1 MSDSAG
7 DSHIFTVDVEEYFH
21 VHAFGGVVERHHW
34 EELPSRVE
42 RAVHSLLDM
51 LDAADARATFFV
63 LGWVADRKPG
73 LVRAIARRGHEVASH
88 GWSHQR
94 VDELGPEG
102 LREEA
107 RRSKERLEEI
117 TGSPVIG
124 FRAPSFSVVPGT
136 EWALDVL
143 AEEGYR
149 YDSSMYPIRRP
160 GYGYP
165 GGGTRP
171 HLVSTGAGALLEL
184 PVATLK
190 VAGLTLPAGGGA
202 YFRYFPYA
210 LFSRAFG
217 EMGSAGTAGVFYIHS
232 WEIDPGQPRLPV
244 SWLTRLRHYRNLDE
258 TVEKLETLTSE
269 FTFTSVRDRFGLDP
283 AGDTADD
290 LSNSAAVNGA
300 PRSY

>member
-1 MSDSAG
+1 MSDSTG

-21 VHAFGGVVERHHW
+21 VHAFDGVVKRSDW
-34 EELPSRVE
+34 DELPSRVD
-42 RAVHSLLDM
+42 RTVRSLLDM

-94 VDELGPEG
+94 VDELGPESF
-102 LREEA
+102 RHEA
-107 RRSKERLEEI
+107 RRSKELLEEI
-117 TGSPVIG
+117 TGRPVVG
-124 FRAPSFSVVPGT
+124 FRSPSFSVVPGT
-136 EWALDVL
+136 EWALRVL

-165 GGGTRP
+165 GAVKRP
-171 HLVSTGAGALLEL
+171 HLVDTGSGSLLEL
-184 PVATLK
+184 PVATLDFG
-190 VAGLTLPAGGGA
+190 GLTLPAGGGA

-210 LFSRAFG
+210 LFRRAFG
-217 EMGSAGTAGVFYIHS
+217 DMERAGTAGVFYIHS

-258 TVEKLETLTSE
+258 TSEKLEALTSE

-283 AGDTADD
+283 AGRAVDGLT
-290 LSNSAAVNGA
+290 NSAAVDGA
-300 PRSY
+300 PRRY